1 MTHHYSKER
10 LHMGCGESL
19 RGLVSTASVNKT
31 RKRKKAVEDGPTA
44 AAKNL
49 SPRGQ
54 K

>member
-1 MTHHYSKER
+1 
-10 LHMGCGESL
+10 MGCGESL
-19 RGLVSTASVNKT
+19 RGVVSTACINKT
-31 RKRKKAVEDGPTA
+31 KKRKKVVEDGPTA